1 MRAYLLSLAN
11 SSADFS
17 ACFMRSLKLAQSEH
31 HRIFGIA
38 TSSGKLLASMT
49 TSLDTHSNFI
59 AGTWDIDAM
68 HSTVSFTV
76 KHLMI
81 SKVRGTFDGFSGT
94 IVTSENPAENTA
106 NATIDMATINTNQAD
121 RDNHLRTNDFFKVDE
136 FPTATFTST
145 SITIDGDDLT
155 IDGDLTLRGVTK
167 PVTLKGE
174 FGGIA
179 TDGYGQTKA
188 AASASTVINRTDFGV
203 NYNAALETG
212 GVLLGEDISL
222 TFDLQAAL
230 QK

>member
-1 MRAYLLSLAN
+1 
-11 SSADFS
+11 
-17 ACFMRSLKLAQSEH
+17 
-31 HRIFGIA
+31 
-38 TSSGKLLASMT
+38 MT
-49 TSLDTHSNFI
+49 TSLDTHTNFI
-59 AGTWDIDAM
+59 AGIWNIDAA

-94 IVTSENPAENTA
+94 IVTSEVPAENSV

-121 RDNHLRTNDFFKVDE
+121 RDGHLRTNDFFNIEE
-136 FPTATFTST
+136 FPSATFVS
-145 SITIDGDDLT
+145 SSVNIDGDDMT
-155 IDGDLTLRGVTK
+155 VDGQLTLRGVTK
-167 PVTLKGE
+167 PVTLTGE

-179 TDGYGQTKA
+179 TNPYGQTIA
-188 AASASTVINRTDFGV
+188 AASVSTVINRADFGV

-212 GVLLGEDISL
+212 GVLLGEDITL

>member
-1 MRAYLLSLAN
+1 MRVDEA
-11 SSADFS
+11 
-17 ACFMRSLKLAQSEH
+17 
-31 HRIFGIA
+31 
-38 TSSGKLLASMT
+38 MT
-49 TSLDTHSNFI
+49 TSLATHPNFV
-59 AGTWDIDAM
+59 AGTWQIDPT
-68 HSTVSFTV
+68 HSTVTFTV

-94 IVTSENPAENTA
+94 IVTSEVPAENSV

-121 RDNHLRTNDFFKVDE
+121 RDGHLRTNDFFKVDE
-136 FPTATFTST
+136 FPTATFVST
-145 SITIDGDDLT
+145 SIEIDGDDDLT
-155 IDGDLTLRGVTK
+155 IVGDLTLRGITK
-167 PVTLKGE
+167 SVTLKGE

-179 TDGYGQTKA
+179 TNPYGQTIA

-212 GVLLGEDISL
+212 GVLLGEDITL

>member
-1 MRAYLLSLAN
+1 
-11 SSADFS
+11 
-17 ACFMRSLKLAQSEH
+17 
-31 HRIFGIA
+31 
-38 TSSGKLLASMT
+38 MT
-49 TSLDTHSNFI
+49 TSLDTHTNFI

-94 IVTSENPAENTA
+94 IVTSENPAENKV

-121 RDNHLRTNDFFKVDE
+121 RDGHLRNNDFFNVEE

-145 SITIDGDDLT
+145 AVAIDGDNLT
-155 IDGDLTLRGVTK
+155 IDGELTLRGVTK

-188 AASASTVINRTDFGV
+188 AASASTIINRTDFGV

-212 GVLLGEDISL
+212 GVLLGENISL

>member
-1 MRAYLLSLAN
+1 
-11 SSADFS
+11 
-17 ACFMRSLKLAQSEH
+17 MRSLKLAQSEH

-212 GVLLGEDISL
+212 GVLLGEDITI

>member
-1 MRAYLLSLAN
+1 
-11 SSADFS
+11 
-17 ACFMRSLKLAQSEH
+17 
-31 HRIFGIA
+31 
-38 TSSGKLLASMT
+38 MT
-49 TSLDTHSNFI
+49 TSLDTHTNFI
-59 AGTWDIDAM
+59 AGTWQIDPT

-94 IVTSENPAENTA
+94 IVTSEVPAENSV
-106 NATIDMATINTNQAD
+106 NAAIDMATINTNQAD
-121 RDNHLRTNDFFKVDE
+121 RDGHLRTNDFFKVDE
-136 FPTATFTST
+136 FPTATFVST
-145 SITIDGDDLT
+145 SIEIDGDDDLT
-155 IDGDLTLRGVTK
+155 IVGDLTLRGITK
-167 PVTLKGE
+167 SVTLKGE

-179 TDGYGQTKA
+179 TNPYGQTIA

-212 GVLLGEDISL
+212 GVLLGEDITL

>member
-1 MRAYLLSLAN
+1 
-11 SSADFS
+11 
-17 ACFMRSLKLAQSEH
+17 
-31 HRIFGIA
+31 
-38 TSSGKLLASMT
+38 MT
-49 TSLDTHSNFI
+49 TSLDTHTNFI

-94 IVTSENPAENTA
+94 IVTSENPAENKV

-121 RDNHLRTNDFFKVDE
+121 RDGHLRNNDFFNVEE

-145 SITIDGDDLT
+145 AVAIDGDNLT
-155 IDGDLTLRGVTK
+155 IDGELTLRGVTK

-188 AASASTVINRTDFGV
+188 AASASTIINRTDFGI

-212 GVLLGEDISL
+212 GVLLGENISL

>member
-1 MRAYLLSLAN
+1 
-11 SSADFS
+11 
-17 ACFMRSLKLAQSEH
+17 
-31 HRIFGIA
+31 
-38 TSSGKLLASMT
+38 MT
-49 TSLDTHSNFI
+49 TSLDTHTNFL

-68 HSTVSFTV
+68 HSTISFTV

-94 IVTSENPAENTA
+94 IVTSENPAENKV

-121 RDNHLRTNDFFKVDE
+121 RDGHLRTNDFFKVDE
-136 FPTATFTST
+136 FPTATFSST

-155 IDGDLTLRGVTK
+155 IVGDFTLRGVTK
-167 PVTLKGE
+167 PITLTGE

-188 AASASTVINRTDFGV
+188 AASASTVINRTEFGV

-212 GVLLGEDISL
+212 GVLLGEDISIAV
-222 TFDLQAAL
+222 DLQATL